1 MKKVQ
6 RYIPELA
13 FQKFEEVY
21 ISDNPL
27 FKHEKEVFY
36 FVMDLF
42 FRLKVYNKNALYTE
56 DGLIRISSKYFR
68 AYISKNY
75 ASYLRWMVKHQLI
88 VCDRIKKT
96 GKAYGYEIH
105 PDVESRLIGVEIPKN
120 ALITQ
125 KIIDNY
131 NKRQKFHKKTDEHIL
146 QMKRYFKKTV
156 RINTKEALD
165 WLEENLRSKV
175 FSMNQY
181 CVYLLSIKMIENEEF
196 FFNVNSANGRV
207 DTNITNLKSDIRRF
221 LIGDYYH
228 IDTKNSQPLIVN
240 FILNYII
247 QYSNYKVLNLSSP
260 TPPLPLYSPSLG
272 TEYEKILSKELNNSD
287 LDMLKNFPLNEETIK
302 EFNDYRAA
310 TFQKDFYN
318 HLKEQYEDLY
328 SKTISRTD
336 MKELILKVF
345 FSRNFAYKK
354 AKALFRVRYPV
365 ITDIIFKLKKEC
377 HNKLALC
384 LQRIE
389 SEIFIKR
396 ICKKLVENNIIPI
409 TIHDSVIV
417 LSQDKNKAIQIISET
432 YNEILG
438 GIPEFEIEKLTV

>member
-1 MKKVQ
+1 MKSVQ
-6 RYIPELA
+6 RHIPELA
-13 FQKFEEVY
+13 LKKLQESY
-21 ISDNPL
+21 DSDSPL

-36 FVMDLF
+36 FILDLF

-56 DGLIRISSKYFR
+56 DGLLRISSKYFR

-75 ASYLRWMVKHQLI
+75 ASYLRWLVKHQII

-105 PDVESRLIGVEIPKN
+105 PEVESKLVTVEIPKT

-131 NKRQKFHKKTDEHIL
+131 NKQQKFHKKTDKHIL
-146 QMKRYFKKTV
+146 EMKRFFKKTV

-165 WLEENLRSKV
+165 WLEENLKNQKIT
-175 FSMNQY
+175 MNQY
-181 CVYLLSIKMIENEEF
+181 NVYLLSIKMINNEEYF
-196 FFNVNSANGRV
+196 FHVNTTNGRV
-207 DTNITNLKSDIRRF
+207 DTNITNLKSDLRHF
-221 LIGDYYH
+221 LIGDFYH
-228 IDTKNSQPLIVN
+228 IDIKNSQPLIVN

-247 QYSNYKVLNLSSP
+247 KYSNYKLETLPSS
-260 TPPLPLYSPSLG
+260 LIIPSLG
-272 TEYEKILSKELNNSD
+272 TDYEKILSKELNSKD
-287 LDMLKNFPLNEETIK
+287 LEVLKNFPLNEETIV
-302 EFNDYRAA
+302 EFVNYRHS
-310 TFQKDFYN
+310 TFTGDFYS
-318 HLKEQYEDLY
+318 HLKNQYESLY
-328 SKTISRTD
+328 SKTISRQD

-354 AKALFRVRYPV
+354 EKAIFRSRYPI
-365 ITDIIFKLKKEC
+365 ITDIIFKLKKER
-377 HNKLALC
+377 HNKFALC

-396 ICKKLVENNIIPI
+396 VCKKLVENDIIPL
-409 TIHDSVIV
+409 TIHDSIII
-417 LSQDKNKAIQIISET
+417 LEKDKKNALNFISEV

-438 GIPEFEIEKLTV
+438 QTPEFQTSKL